1 MRFWTVLILISGICT
16 ALSAESQSGIYLRA
30 NQVGYL
36 PSEQKVVLAWTN
48 QSFSGQSFQVVN
60 SQGSNAFT
68 GVVGLDRGKYGNFNH
83 LYELDFSPVKTPGRF
98 TVRISGVSST
108 PFIIGSE
115 TYSPLIPKS
124 LTFFRVQRCG
134 NTSPIKHK
142 VCHLKDGFAAGGWH
156 DAGDYLKFTI
166 TTSAAVNLMLTA
178 YDRHPAVFKDANN
191 NKRPDVLDESLTGLD
206 WLYRMWDPSHNTLYF
221 QVGDESDHEKWR
233 MPEVDDKNGVVRK
246 VFSCASGKGA
256 NVAGKV
262 AASLALAAQ
271 IWSDPQKSFAD
282 PALAETY
289 LTAAKQIY
297 DFGKKNQATQPGNP
311 FYNETSWRD
320 DMALA
325 AIQLYRAT
333 HTASYLNEARSFGK
347 SVQNGWTFDWSEMH
361 SLAHYEIGRTD
372 PSYRATAIQF
382 LKRDIDSYQS
392 KAKQNPFRAAL
403 ESFYWGSAAVMVGQ
417 ALEMLWYED
426 LSGDHSYHNL
436 AQQQRDFVLGANPWG
451 VCWVNSAGKNW
462 SRHPHH
468 QIADITGTQL
478 VGFWNEGPDTKKDWM
493 QFKIQLQKP
502 DQYSEFQ
509 SDAAIYHDDVE
520 DYVTNEPTIFANGV
534 GIALVSW
541 Y

>member
-1 MRFWTVLILISGICT
+1 MRPSTVLSLSLAMCT
-16 ALSAESQSGIYLRA
+16 ALIAQSQSGIYLRA
-30 NQVGYL
+30 SQIGYL
-36 PSEQKVVLAWTN
+36 PAEQKVVLAMTN
-48 QSFSGQSFQVVN
+48 QNLSGQSFQVVN
-60 SQGSNAFT
+60 SQDSNAFSGT
-68 GVVGLDRGKYGNFNH
+68 VGADRGSYGNFSH
-83 LYELDFSPVKTPGRF
+83 LYELDFSSLKTSGHY
-98 TVRISGVSST
+98 TVRIAGASSL
-108 PFIIGSE
+108 PFNIGNDI
-115 TYSPLIPKS
+115 YNPLIPKS

-134 NTSPIKHK
+134 NNSPLKHK
-142 VCHLKDGFAAGGWH
+142 VCHLNDGFAAGGWH

-166 TTSAAVNLMLTA
+166 TTAATINLMLTA
-178 YDRHPAVFKDANN
+178 YDRHPAAFKDANSN
-191 NKRPDVLDESLTGLD
+191 GRPDVLDESLIGLD
-206 WLYRMWDPSHNTLYF
+206 WLYRMWDSLHSILYF

-233 MPEVDDKNGVVRK
+233 MPDVDDKNGVVRK
-246 VFSCASGKGA
+246 VYPCAPGKGA

-262 AASLALAAQ
+262 AAPLALASQ
-271 IWSDPQKSFAD
+271 IWKNPQKSFAD
-282 PALAETY
+282 PALADRY

-297 DFGKKNQATQPGNP
+297 DFGKKHQATQPGNP
-311 FYNETSWRD
+311 FYDETSWRD

-325 AIQLYRAT
+325 AIELYRTTNTAT
-333 HTASYLNEARSFGK
+333 YLNDARSFGK
-347 SVQNGWTFDWSEMH
+347 SAQNGWTVDWSEMH

-372 PSYRATAIQF
+372 PSYRSTAIKF

-426 LSGDHSYHNL
+426 LSGDHSFHNL
-436 AQQQRDFVLGANPWG
+436 AQQQRDYVLGGNPWG

-478 VGFWNEGPDTKKDWM
+478 IGFWNEGPDTKKDWM
-493 QFKIQLQKP
+493 QFKLQLRKP
-502 DQYSEFQ
+502 DQYADFQ

-534 GIALVSW
+534 GIALLSW